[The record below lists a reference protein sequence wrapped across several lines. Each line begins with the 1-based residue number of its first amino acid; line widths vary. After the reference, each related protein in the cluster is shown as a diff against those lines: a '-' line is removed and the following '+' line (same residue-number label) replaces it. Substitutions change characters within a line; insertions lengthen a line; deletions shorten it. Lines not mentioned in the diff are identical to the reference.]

1 MFIYS
6 FYIFSPIRAN
16 FISVV
21 KGYFSHED
29 YNSYIAVMWILDME
43 LKIKAA
49 FGILLI
55 FIIVVDASTE
65 SDARVKRKRVLIA
78 KRRKVI
84 PFNIDKMENKQSLI
98 KRKLKKKIYGA
109 GFLPYNNKIN
119 NDTTMEKIEH
129 KEVKKLLDSMYTKQR
144 IEKMLQE
151 TSRQL

>member
-1 MFIYS
+1 
-6 FYIFSPIRAN
+6 
-16 FISVV
+16 
-21 KGYFSHED
+21 
-29 YNSYIAVMWILDME
+29 ME